1 MDLTSSL
8 NRRIEFW
15 RNNKVLNGLGENDI
29 SPVLLK
35 TVWAS
40 IVPQTGNMT
49 RAQAETILTTVTT
62 KFITRFMATSGITTA
77 DYVRYAGKRYD
88 IKFILDPYEKH
99 ETLEFFC
106 EAKG

>member
-1 MDLTSSL
+1 MKAGQL
-8 NRRIEFW
+8 NRRVEFW
-15 RNNKVLNGLGENDI
+15 RNAKSKNGLGENDI

-49 RAQAETILTTVTT
+49 RAQAETILTSVTT
-62 KFITRFMATSGITTA
+62 KIVTRYNSASHITTA
-77 DYVRYAGKRYD
+77 DYIRYAGKRYD
-88 IKFILDPYEKH
+88 IRFILDPYEKH